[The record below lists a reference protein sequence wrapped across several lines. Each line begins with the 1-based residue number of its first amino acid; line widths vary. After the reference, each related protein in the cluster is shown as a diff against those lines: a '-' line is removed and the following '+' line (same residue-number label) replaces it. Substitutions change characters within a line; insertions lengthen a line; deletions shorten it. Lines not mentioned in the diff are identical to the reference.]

1 MGSYNDEDDDSI
13 ATKAGTLK
21 KKRIDDDEYMD
32 QDQQDEQEGSKSDQ
46 DTDPNQLIHQKLDIT
61 LGKLQTMTQ
70 EITQLVSQVGDL
82 KSEMQA
88 IKLSI
93 SNSKYA
99 ITDDFSN
106 STSNEGSTVDS
117 PIQSAQIPKKGHIST
132 AFTEENV
139 ANGPFP
145 KYEPI
150 DRVVPR
156 PSSKELTNSI
166 GGKSHSLQFTCN
178 LYVDLITKILGP
190 SSKTGL
196 DYKAMVKEAI
206 LITKAVLSH
215 IKEVNNIDPDLR
227 WSRLDPT
234 IKLDA
239 YRKLEAA
246 TEHLLPLKVCSE
258 FWGAHVLIS
267 NFWLKRKKKNSS
279 SDKSNAAYTLAP
291 HRKNPSITSY
301 IDTDIH
307 TPPST
312 LPPISQDSTS
322 TVSTTQQ
329 NAKRQKPKA
338 FSIPFLTHQ

>member
-1 MGSYNDEDDDSI
+1 MV
-13 ATKAGTLK
+13 
-21 KKRIDDDEYMD
+21 
-32 QDQQDEQEGSKSDQ
+32 
-46 DTDPNQLIHQKLDIT
+46 LDN
-61 LGKLQTMTQ
+61 LHTMTQ
-70 EITQLVSQVGDL
+70 EIRQLVSQVGDL

-93 SNSKYA
+93 NNKYSI
-99 ITDDFSN
+99 ITDEFSN
-106 STSNEGSTVDS
+106 STSNEGSTIDS
-117 PIQSAQIPKKGHIST
+117 PIQNAQIPKKGLFST
-132 AFTEENV
+132 PNEENV
-139 ANGPFP
+139 TKGPFP

-156 PSSKELTNSI
+156 PSTKELTNSI

-178 LYVDLITKILGP
+178 LYIDLITKILGP

-215 IKEVNNIDPDLR
+215 IKEVNNIDPELR

-267 NFWLKRKKKNSS
+267 NFWLKRKKKNNTTSG
-279 SDKSNAAYTLAP
+279 TPAP
-291 HRKNPSITSY
+291 HSKRKKPATTSY
-301 IDTDIH
+301 IDTDTN
-307 TPPST
+307 TPSSI
-312 LPPISQDSTS
+312 LPTTTTHDST
-322 TVSTTQQ
+322 TTF
-329 NAKRQKPKA
+329 ATKEDTKRQKSKA

>member
-1 MGSYNDEDDDSI
+1 MDDDVC
-13 ATKAGTLK
+13 L
-21 KKRIDDDEYMD
+21 D
-32 QDQQDEQEGSKSDQ
+32 QGQQEEQEGSTGDQ
-46 DTDPNQLIHQKLDIT
+46 DADPNQLIHHKLDIA
-61 LGKLQTMTQ
+61 LDKIQTMAQ

-93 SNSKYA
+93 NNSKYA
-99 ITDDFSN
+99 IADDFSN

-117 PIQSAQIPKKGHIST
+117 PIQNALIPKRGHIST
-132 AFTEENV
+132 PSTEENV
-139 ANGPFP
+139 TKGPFP

-156 PSSKELTNSI
+156 PSTKELANSI

-178 LYVDLITKILGP
+178 LYIDLITKILGP
-190 SSKTGL
+190 SSRTGL

-215 IKEVNNIDPDLR
+215 IKEANSIDPDLR

-239 YRKLEAA
+239 YRRLEAA

-267 NFWLKRKKKNSS
+267 NFWLKRKKKSS
-279 SDKSNAAYTLAP
+279 GNDKSPTTDTPTP
-291 HRKNPSITSY
+291 HNKRKKPTTTPY
-301 IDTDIH
+301 IDTNTH

-312 LPPISQDSTS
+312 LPSISQDSTIR
-322 TVSTTQQ
+322 TSTTQQ
-329 NAKRQKPKA
+329 DTKRQKPKA